1 MFNSDRRQSERY
13 SMCGPAQIRAGAG
26 AIPREVRVTDISDG
40 GVRIYAEG
48 VQVPQYFTL
57 YILGTRSPAR
67 ECRVAWRL
75 GNEIGAEFVDR
86 KAKGFARR
94 MAGSQAAVV

>member
-1 MFNSDRRQSERY
+1 MAMFGDRRKDERF

-26 AIPREVRVTDISDG
+26 AMPREVRVTDISDG
-40 GVRIYAEG
+40 GVRILAEG
-48 VQVPQYFTL
+48 VEVPQYFTL
-57 YILGTRSPAR
+57 YILGSKSPAR

-86 KAKGFARR
+86 LAKGFARR
-94 MAGSQAAVV
+94 VARAQAS